1 MSSKPF
7 IISVDDDP
15 NVLKVVDLDL
25 RTRYGKQF
33 RVFALNSGN
42 SALEFMKNLNAKNDV
57 VALFVID
64 QRMPQMTGV
73 EFLAQARLFFP
84 AAKRVLLTAYADTE
98 AAMTAIN
105 QVGLDYY
112 LVKPWSPPEEKL
124 YPILDDLLRD
134 WLAVMFPPGKRNFGE
149 PIEHFP

>member
-1 MSSKPF
+1 MKKPF
-7 IISVDDDP
+7 IIAVDDDP
-15 NVLKVVDLDL
+15 NVLKVIDIDL
-25 RTRYGKQF
+25 RKRYGELF

-42 SALEFMKNLNAKNDV
+42 VALDYLNSLQEKNEQ

-73 EFLAQARLFFP
+73 DFLTKARTLFP
-84 AAKRVLLTAYADTE
+84 SARRVLLTAYADTE
-98 AAMTAIN
+98 AAISAIN

-112 LVKPWSPPEEKL
+112 LLKPWSPPDEKL

-134 WLAVMFPPGKRNFGE
+134 WLALIFPPGERNFGA
-149 PIEHFP
+149 PLDPFS